1 MKYFSTIYYLSKISH
16 LLIKLR
22 EGMGDSNVTGGNAF
36 EIKSNKMKAKES
48 FISFLRLG
56 EILSK
61 EVNR

>member
-1 MKYFSTIYYLSKISH
+1 
-16 LLIKLR
+16 
-22 EGMGDSNVTGGNAF
+22 MGDSNVTGGNAF